1 LHEIGVFVLTATNVY
16 VLGSASA
23 FGSRLV
29 PSEDVDHAF
38 GMPAGKLKTRAGIH
52 SFAHAA
58 EGEDEGSL
66 GAQACREVL
75 HNAGEKPE
83 DLDWILAASETHHAY
98 PSLSAILH
106 GRLRLRENCNALD
119 VGSGCLALLQALAV
133 AQALLMSGR
142 AKKILVATADVHSRT
157 LGPGRAAGEFGGL
170 FGDGASAFLLSGRLR
185 DAKSLAYRLGEFFFG
200 CASQYAE
207 AIAISDAG
215 GGRLDVQF
223 DGDALSRAAVN
234 RMEKVIDEVEHR
246 SGISR
251 DLVGAFATHQPNPRL
266 VKLLAKQL
274 RVSTKHFPPIGTTRG
289 NLGSSM
295 CGAALDAA
303 LHHAAGQ
310 PAEERQPVFLAS
322 LGPGLLFGGGWMVPA
337 RA

>member
-1 LHEIGVFVLTATNVY
+1 MKLRFPLTATNVY

-29 PSEDVDHAF
+29 PSEEVDHAF
-38 GMPAGKLKTRAGIH
+38 GMPAGKLKSRAGIQ

-58 EGEDEGSL
+58 ENEDEGSL
-66 GAQACREVL
+66 GAQACETVL
-75 HNAGEKPE
+75 RNAGEKPE
-83 DLDWILAASETHHAY
+83 ELDWILAASETHHAY

-106 GRLRLRENCNALD
+106 NRLRLRENCNALD

-133 AQALLMSGR
+133 GQALLSSGR

-157 LGPGRAAGEFGGL
+157 LRPGRAAGEFGGL
-170 FGDGASAFLLSGRLR
+170 FGDGASAFLLSSKLR

-200 CASQYAE
+200 CASQYAQ
-207 AIAISDAG
+207 AIAISDPG

-223 DGDALSRAAVN
+223 DGDALSRAAVS
-234 RMEKVIDEVEHR
+234 RIKKVIGEVEHR

-251 DLVGAFATHQPNPRL
+251 DRVGAFATHQPNPRL

-274 RVSTKHFPPIGTTRG
+274 RVSAKHFPPIGATRG

-310 PAEERQPVFLAS
+310 PAEQRQPVFMAS

-337 RA
+337 GG